1 MKYSAIHLATFIER
15 SNRFIAR
22 CRLVETGEEII
33 THVKNTGRSKE
44 LLLPDTLVAV
54 NHQPSEKRKTAY
66 DLIAVKKG
74 EMWVNID
81 SQIPN
86 ALAAEGILTGKINLP
101 GLKGAITLLKR
112 EYTFEHSKFDIYF
125 ETDMDEKGFV
135 EIKGMTLENHG
146 IGAFPDAP
154 TLRGLKHVEE
164 LRVAQKMAYQCYVL
178 FVVQFPRIETAT
190 IHREMQPA
198 LSLAVEK
205 AQADGVQIL
214 AYNCEVDQ
222 AHISIK
228 ESVPFVLDQPFIDP
242 NL

>member
-1 MKYSAIHLATFIER
+1 MKYSAIHLAIFIER

-22 CRLVETGEEII
+22 CRLFDSGEEIV

-44 LLLPDTLVAV
+44 LLVPNALVAV

-74 EMWVNID
+74 EMWINID

-86 ALAAEGILTGKINLP
+86 ALAAEGVLSGKITLP
-101 GLKGAITLLKR
+101 GLKGSINYLKR
-112 EYTFEHSKFDIYF
+112 EYTFERSKFDIYF
-125 ETDMDEKGFV
+125 ETDLQEKGFV
-135 EIKGMTLENHG
+135 EVKGLTLENYG

-164 LRVAQKMAYQCYVL
+164 LRLAQAMGYHCYLL
-178 FVVQFPRIETAT
+178 FIVQFPIIQAAT
-190 IHREMQPA
+190 IHRVMQPK
-198 LSLAVEK
+198 LYEAVEM
-205 AQADGVQIL
+205 AEGDGVQVL
-214 AYNCEVDQ
+214 AYNCDVDQ
-222 AHISIK
+222 ETISIK
-228 ESVPFVLDQPFIDP
+228 QAVPFDLEQAFIDP